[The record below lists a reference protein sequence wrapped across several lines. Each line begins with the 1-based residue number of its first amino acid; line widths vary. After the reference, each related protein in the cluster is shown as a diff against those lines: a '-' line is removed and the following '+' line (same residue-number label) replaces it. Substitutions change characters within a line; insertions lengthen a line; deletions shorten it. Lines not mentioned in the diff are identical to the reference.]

1 MRPFCSIN
9 RDGGLKN
16 TTWHEAFLQL
26 FTALA
31 MSLSMVLMGHMWKH
45 GERK

>member
-1 MRPFCSIN
+1 MRSFCSIN

-16 TTWHEAFLQL
+16 KIWYEAFLQL

-31 MSLSMVLMGHMWKH
+31 MSLSMVLNLLGHMW
-45 GERK
+45 RK